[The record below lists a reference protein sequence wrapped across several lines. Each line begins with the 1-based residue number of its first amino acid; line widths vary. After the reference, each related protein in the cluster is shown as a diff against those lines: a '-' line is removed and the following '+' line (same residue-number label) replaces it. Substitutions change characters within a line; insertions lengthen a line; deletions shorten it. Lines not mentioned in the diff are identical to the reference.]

1 MAESKQKAFLYSHNG
16 KLGYGIKKYI
26 VDDASGI
33 EELPTDGSVSVGS
46 SCLVIATGDL
56 YIMNSEHKWIKSSRS
71 SGGGSDGGQSAEEPE
86 ALSADDI
93 QSIFNEV
100 LGE

>member
-1 MAESKQKAFLYSHNG
+1 MAESKQKVFLYSQNG
-16 KLGYGIKKYI
+16 KPSYGVKKYI
-26 VDDASGI
+26 IDDASGI

-46 SCLVIATGDL
+46 SCLVIATGDI
-56 YIMNSEHKWIKSSRS
+56 YIMNSEHKWIKSSGGSS
-71 SGGGSDGGQSAEEPE
+71 SGGGGQSAEEPE

>member
-1 MAESKQKAFLYSHNG
+1 MAESKQKVFLYSQNG
-16 KLGYGIKKYI
+16 KPVYGVKKYV
-26 VDDASGI
+26 VDETSDVEG
-33 EELPTDGSVSVGS
+33 LPTDGSVGVGS
-46 SCLVIATGDL
+46 SCLVIATGDI
-56 YIMNSEHKWIKSSRS
+56 YIMNSEHKWIKSSGGSS
-71 SGGGSDGGQSAEEPE
+71 SGDGGQSAEEPE

>member
-1 MAESKQKAFLYSHNG
+1 MAESKQKVFLYSQNG
-16 KLGYGIKKYI
+16 KPVYGVKKYV
-26 VDDASGI
+26 VDETSDVEG
-33 EELPTDGSVSVGS
+33 LPADGSVGVGS
-46 SCLVIATGDL
+46 SCLVIATGDI
-56 YIMNSEHKWIKSSRS
+56 YIMNSEHKWIKP
-71 SGGGSDGGQSAEEPE
+71 SGGSSSGGQSAEEPE